1 MAGPIGLLS
10 FLQVSSPVGF
20 PDLPGC
26 ADKRSKQ
33 LKKDQSHFAE
43 DLSLV
48 CRLESLPLM
57 GLDRIPIESCG
68 WSKQAF

>member
-1 MAGPIGLLS
+1 MAGPFGLLS
-10 FLQVSSPVGF
+10 FLQAIGF

-26 ADKRSKQ
+26 TEERSEQ
-33 LKKDQSHFAE
+33 LEKDQSHFAE